1 MWRSQKRQVLL
12 DFEPDAEGKLMQGA
26 EYDWGNA
33 QYGAKFGDENME
45 LTFINWNKETNA
57 PATVTEKGPFQFGG
71 TYIADNTDE
80 TYYPACYVLGSA
92 GYSLF
97 TCTPPI

>member
-1 MWRSQKRQVLL
+1 MPQVLL

-45 LTFINWNKETNA
+45 LTFINWDKATNA
-57 PATVTEKGPFQFGG
+57 PATVTEKGPFQLRRHLHCRQ
-71 TYIADNTDE
+71 YRRDLLSRLLCARQRRLQPVHLARLAI
-80 TYYPACYVLGSA
+80 
-92 GYSLF
+92 
-97 TCTPPI
+97 